1 MPDLAVEL
9 YGAPLGTLTG
19 DWRSFDFVAHEQAV
33 RTWGL
38 DSPILSV
45 AAPLAL
51 RTPRAHKARRQNVFH
66 ELLPE
71 GRMLARLANHA
82 GIEPY
87 DTIGMLA
94 RYGRDLAGA
103 LTIWDPT
110 AAGEPR
116 EPRLVALDDA
126 GVARLLAEVSESPL
140 GNDRRS
146 GRTSL
151 AGVQDKIVLA
161 RAGGV
166 WHQVLDGFPSTHILK
181 PASADYPALIFD
193 EEYGSRLASAV
204 GLAFH
209 ETSVED
215 FAGVSALVIERF
227 DRAADAPGGRI
238 HQEDFNQALGARG
251 DQKYQSI
258 GGIATLAR
266 IARVL
271 ETHAAPGARERLL
284 EMVTLA
290 VAVGNL
296 DCHAKNL
303 GMLHFPDGRIELA
316 PAYDVVPQAHGAS
329 DGLLALAVDGVYVHA
344 AVTRESLVS
353 EGRSWG
359 LRDAEAAVTSLLERL
374 AAAVEVQEPSADAT
388 PGLRDDI
395 ARFTR
400 NLLQGRAAGA

>member
-1 MPDLAVEL
+1 MPELAVEL
-9 YGAPLGTLTG
+9 YGTPLGTLTG
-19 DWRSFDFVAHEQAV
+19 DWRSFDFAAHDQAV

-38 DSPILSV
+38 DSAILSV

-51 RTPRAHKARRQNVFH
+51 RSPRANKARRQNVFH

-82 GIEPY
+82 GVQPY

-94 RYGRDLAGA
+94 RYGRDIAGA
-103 LTIWDPT
+103 LTIWDRT
-110 AAGEPR
+110 APGEPR
-116 EPRLVALDDA
+116 EPRLEPLDDA
-126 GVARLLAEVSESPL
+126 GVARMLADVAEQPL
-140 GNDRRS
+140 GNDRRR

-161 RAGGV
+161 RAGGT
-166 WHQVLDGFPSTHILK
+166 WSQVLDGYPSTHILK

-193 EEYGSRLASAV
+193 EEYGSRLAAAV
-204 GLAFH
+204 SLARH
-209 ETSVED
+209 ATRVEA
-215 FAGVSALVIERF
+215 FAGVRALVIERF
-227 DRAADAPGGRI
+227 DRAADAPGGRL

-258 GGIATLAR
+258 GGVVTLGR
-266 IARVL
+266 IAGVL
-271 ETHAAPGARERLL
+271 AAHASPGDRERLL
-284 EMVTLA
+284 QMVTLA

-316 PAYDVVPQAHGAS
+316 PAYDVVPQAYGVS
-329 DGLLALAVDGVYVHA
+329 DGLMALAVDGVYVHA
-344 AVTRESLVS
+344 AITRENLVN

-359 LRDAEAAVTSLLERL
+359 MSNAERVVTSLLEAL
-374 AAAVEVQEPSADAT
+374 AAAVDIHEPLADAT
-388 PGLRDDI
+388 PGLSEAI
-395 ARFTR
+395 AAFTR
-400 NLLQGRAAGA
+400 NLLDGRAAGA